1 MAMIP
6 YVIKQGDY
14 LVKLAHELGF
24 DLATIL
30 DHEKNAELKKK
41 RPNPNVLYPGDV
53 LFIPEPTP
61 PATPVAQGTSN
72 DYGAT
77 VPTVKVTL
85 VLEGDGKPMANQA
98 CEVEG
103 LPETSATTDGQGEVT
118 FEVPVN
124 VREFTVTLT
133 GTDYQ
138 YQVMVAH
145 VDPPTEQSG
154 IRQRL
159 TNLGH
164 YRRASDPEDAEAY
177 AGAVAS
183 FQQASG
189 LPQTGEVDDA
199 TRDAI
204 VAAHGS

>member
-1 MAMIP
+1 MAMTP

-14 LVKLAHELGF
+14 LAKLAHELGF

-41 RPNPNVLYPGDV
+41 RPDPNVLYPGDV
-53 LFIPEPTP
+53 LFVPEPEP
-61 PATPVAQGTSN
+61 PSTPVAQGTSN
-72 DYGAT
+72 DYGAK

-85 VLEGDGKPMANQA
+85 VFEGDGKPMANQP
-98 CEVEG
+98 CEVDG

-154 IRQRL
+154 LRQRL

-164 YRRASDPEDAEAY
+164 YRRASDPEDAEAF

-183 FQQASG
+183 FQAASS